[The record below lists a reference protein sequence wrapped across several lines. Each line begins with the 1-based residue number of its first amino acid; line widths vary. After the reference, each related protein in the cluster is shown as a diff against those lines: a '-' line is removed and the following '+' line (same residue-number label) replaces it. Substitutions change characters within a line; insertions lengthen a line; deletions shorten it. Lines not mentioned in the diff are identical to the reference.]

1 MTSLKSTLNQRI
13 DDVSVTFNQRIV
25 TSQTFSCFFFALF
38 QKDVKALKNIMHLK
52 TNKYARNEIM
62 SKRTLSQKSKRSMSL
77 SSRQRSVSVVQ
88 ITSNQSNNAFNV
100 LKDRFNSRI
109 KSESTL
115 TFTTTSLDSQIQST
129 LKSRDRLSNSR
140 KTIESS
146 QNEKL

>member
-1 MTSLKSTLNQRI
+1 
-13 DDVSVTFNQRIV
+13 
-25 TSQTFSCFFFALF
+25 LF